1 MHNNFLTSPTS
12 LLRLPPNLG
21 GGGGSY
27 HKAPSLDQQRSLVAG
42 SRKAAAAEGGH
53 TVVATSCTGSP
64 GLNTLAM
71 QISIVE
77 FWVSIKNC

>member
-12 LLRLPPNLG
+12 LLRLPPNLRG
-21 GGGGSY
+21 GGFK

-53 TVVATSCTGSP
+53 TVVATCTGSP